1 MNSLLPVKMEESQFG
16 TFHCCRN
23 AENGRTSVQLESVRQ
38 ATIGQLD
45 MDSFCMTLYLP
56 VLHIKRVRRNHIP

>member
-23 AENGRTSVQLESVRQ
+23 AENGMASAGVKSVRQ
-38 ATIGQLD
+38 ATIAHLGNR
-45 MDSFCMTLYLP
+45 SS
-56 VLHIKRVRRNHIP
+56 